1 VTGPLASFA
10 PGFARELSQQ
20 GYRRK
25 PATDQV
31 RLLAHLSRWLA
42 GKGLDTSDLSS
53 SVLEEFLGERHL
65 QGYTLWLSP
74 KALVPLIDYLRGIGV
89 RIREPKSEPDPV
101 ELLLARYREY
111 LLGTRGLAPTSARGY
126 IDMVRAFVAS
136 RLVDDELDWAS
147 LRPAEVRAFVL
158 STCRGRSVGSAKL
171 VTTALRS
178 LLGYAHMEGLTPAPL
193 RDVVPAVAELA
204 DVAGHPALRP
214 APLRD
219 VVPAVAGWRLAG
231 LPRSLQPGEARR
243 LLAACDRRTVAGR
256 RDFAI
261 LMLLARLGMRAGEVR
276 GLTLDDI
283 DWRAGE
289 LVVKGKGR
297 RLERLPLPED
307 VGQALNAY
315 LRRVRPA
322 TAQGRTVFVRVR
334 APHRPLSSS
343 GVTQAVVAAAARAGL
358 ERVSAHR
365 LRHTVATEMVRAGVT
380 LPDVGQVL
388 RHRRLATTAI
398 YAKVD
403 RERLRLLARPW
414 PGGAM

>member
-1 VTGPLASFA
+1 
-10 PGFARELSQQ
+10 
-20 GYRRK
+20 
-25 PATDQV
+25 
-31 RLLAHLSRWLA
+31 
-42 GKGLDTSDLSS
+42 
-53 SVLEEFLGERHL
+53 
-65 QGYTLWLSP
+65 
-74 KALVPLIDYLRGIGV
+74 
-89 RIREPKSEPDPV
+89 
-101 ELLLARYREY
+101 
-111 LLGTRGLAPTSARGY
+111 
-126 IDMVRAFVAS
+126 MVRAFVAS

-147 LRPAEVRAFVL
+147 LRPAAVRAFVL
-158 STCRGRSVGSAKL
+158 SACRGRSVGSAKL

-178 LLGYAHMEGLTPAPL
+178 LLGYAHIEGLT
-193 RDVVPAVAELA
+193 
-204 DVAGHPALRP
+204 P

-256 RDFAI
+256 RDFAM

-289 LVVKGKGR
+289 LVVQGKGR

-307 VGQALNAY
+307 VGQALSAY
-315 LRRVRPA
+315 LRRGRPA

-343 GVTQAVVAAAARAGL
+343 GMTQAVVAAAARAGL

-365 LRHTVATEMVRAGVT
+365 LRHTVATEMVRAGVR

>member
-1 VTGPLASFA
+1 MAHASRVRVTGPLASFA

-25 PATDQV
+25 PVTDQV

-42 GKGLDTSDLSS
+42 GKGLDMAGLSS
-53 SVLEEFLGERHL
+53 SVLMEFLGERRS

-74 KALVPLIDYLRGIGV
+74 KALVPLIDYLRGIGMTNC
-89 RIREPKSEPDPV
+89 EPKSGPDPA

-111 LLGTRGLAPTSARGY
+111 LLGTRGLTPASARGY

-136 RLVDDELDWAS
+136 RLVDGELDWAS
-147 LRPAEVRAFVL
+147 LRPADVRAFVL
-158 STCRGRSVGSAKL
+158 SACRSRSVGSAKL

-178 LLGYAHMEGLTPAPL
+178 LLGYAQVEGLTA
-193 RDVVPAVAELA
+193 
-204 DVAGHPALRP
+204 

-256 RDFAI
+256 RDFAM

-276 GLTLDDI
+276 GLSLDDI
-283 DWRAGE
+283 DWHAGE
-289 LVVKGKGR
+289 LLVRGKGNR
-297 RLERLPLPED
+297 YERLPLLDD
-307 VGQALNAY
+307 VGQALSAY
-315 LRRVRPA
+315 LQLGRPA

-334 APHRPLSSS
+334 APHRPLSSG
-343 GVTQAVVAAAARAGL
+343 GVTRAVAAAAARAGL
-358 ERVSAHR
+358 GRVSAHR
-365 LRHTVATEMVRAGVT
+365 LRHTVATEMVRAGVS

-403 RERLRLLARPW
+403 REQLRLLARPW
-414 PGGAM
+414 PGGAL

>member
-1 VTGPLASFA
+1 MAHASRVRVTGPLAPFA

-25 PATDQV
+25 PVTDQV
-31 RLLAHLSRWLA
+31 RLLAHLSRWLV
-42 GKGLDTSDLSS
+42 GKGLDSTDLSS
-53 SVLEEFLGERHL
+53 SVLEEFLGERRS
-65 QGYTLWLSP
+65 QAYTLWLSP

-89 RIREPKSEPDPV
+89 TICEPKSEPDPV

-136 RLVDDELDWAS
+136 RLVDGELDWSS
-147 LRPAEVRAFVL
+147 LQAADIRGFVL
-158 STCRGRSVGSAKL
+158 TASRGRNVGSAKL

-178 LLGYAHMEGLTPAPL
+178 LLGYAHVEGLT
-193 RDVVPAVAELA
+193 
-204 DVAGHPALRP
+204 P

-231 LPRSLQPGEARR
+231 LPRSLQPGEVRR

-256 RDFAI
+256 RDCAM

-276 GLTLDDI
+276 ELTLDDI

-307 VGQALNAY
+307 VGQALSAY
-315 LRRVRPA
+315 LRRGRPA

-343 GVTQAVVAAAARAGL
+343 GVTQAVAAAAARAGL
-358 ERVSAHR
+358 QRVSAHR
-365 LRHTVATEMVRAGVT
+365 LRHTVATQMVRAGVA

>member
-10 PGFARELSQQ
+10 PGFARQLSQQ

-53 SVLEEFLGERHL
+53 SVLKEFLGERHL

-89 RIREPKSEPDPV
+89 RIREPRSEPDPV

-158 STCRGRSVGSAKL
+158 SACRGRSVGSAKR

-178 LLGYAHMEGLTPAPL
+178 LLGYAHIEGLT
-193 RDVVPAVAELA
+193 
-204 DVAGHPALRP
+204 P

-256 RDFAI
+256 RDFAM

-307 VGQALNAY
+307 VGQALSAY
-315 LRRVRPA
+315 LRRGRPA

-365 LRHTVATEMVRAGVT
+365 LRHTVATEMVRAGVR

>member
-10 PGFARELSQQ
+10 PGFARQLSQQ

-53 SVLEEFLGERHL
+53 SVLKEFLGERHL

-74 KALVPLIDYLRGIGV
+74 KALAPLIDHLRGIGV
-89 RIREPKSEPDPV
+89 RIREPRSEPDPV

-158 STCRGRSVGSAKL
+158 SACRGRSVGSAKL

-178 LLGYAHMEGLTPAPL
+178 LLGYAHIEGLT
-193 RDVVPAVAELA
+193 
-204 DVAGHPALRP
+204 P

-231 LPRSLQPGEARR
+231 LPRSLQPGEVRR
-243 LLAACDRRTVAGR
+243 LLAACDRRTV
-256 RDFAI
+256 
-261 LMLLARLGMRAGEVR
+261 RAG
-276 GLTLDDI
+276 
-283 DWRAGE
+283 
-289 LVVKGKGR
+289 
-297 RLERLPLPED
+297 
-307 VGQALNAY
+307 
-315 LRRVRPA
+315 A
-322 TAQGRTVFVRVR
+322 TSRC
-334 APHRPLSSS
+334 
-343 GVTQAVVAAAARAGL
+343 
-358 ERVSAHR
+358 
-365 LRHTVATEMVRAGVT
+365 
-380 LPDVGQVL
+380 
-388 RHRRLATTAI
+388 
-398 YAKVD
+398 
-403 RERLRLLARPW
+403 
-414 PGGAM
+414 

>member
-10 PGFARELSQQ
+10 PGFARQLSQQ
-20 GYRRK
+20 GYRCK
-25 PATDQV
+25 PVTDQV

-42 GKGLDTSDLSS
+42 GKGLDAADLSS
-53 SVLEEFLGERHL
+53 SVLEEFLGERHS

-89 RIREPKSEPDPV
+89 TIREPRPEPGPT
-101 ELLLARYREY
+101 ESLLARYREY

-126 IDMVRAFVAS
+126 IDMVHTFVAR

-147 LRPAEVRAFVL
+147 LRPADVRAYVL
-158 STCRGRSVGSAKL
+158 SACRGRSVGSARL

-178 LLGYAHMEGLTPAPL
+178 LLGYAHVEGLT
-193 RDVVPAVAELA
+193 
-204 DVAGHPALRP
+204 P

-231 LPRSLQPGEARR
+231 LPRSLPPGEARR
-243 LLAACDRRTVAGR
+243 LLAACDRRTVSGR

-276 GLTLDDI
+276 SLTLDDI

-289 LVVKGKGR
+289 LLVKGKGR

-307 VGQALNAY
+307 VGQALSAY
-315 LRRVRPA
+315 LRRGRPG

-343 GVTQAVVAAAARAGL
+343 GVSQAVAAAAARAGL

-365 LRHTVATEMVRAGVT
+365 LRHTVATEMVRAGVA

>member
-1 VTGPLASFA
+1 
-10 PGFARELSQQ
+10 
-20 GYRRK
+20 
-25 PATDQV
+25 
-31 RLLAHLSRWLA
+31 
-42 GKGLDTSDLSS
+42 
-53 SVLEEFLGERHL
+53 
-65 QGYTLWLSP
+65 
-74 KALVPLIDYLRGIGV
+74 
-89 RIREPKSEPDPV
+89 
-101 ELLLARYREY
+101 
-111 LLGTRGLAPTSARGY
+111 
-126 IDMVRAFVAS
+126 M
-136 RLVDDELDWAS
+136 DELDWSSLQAADIRGFVFTAS
-147 LRPAEVRAFVL
+147 
-158 STCRGRSVGSAKL
+158 RGRNVGSAKL

-178 LLGYAHMEGLTPAPL
+178 LLGYAHVEGLTA
-193 RDVVPAVAELA
+193 
-204 DVAGHPALRP
+204 

-231 LPRSLQPGEARR
+231 LPRSLQPGEVRR

-256 RDFAI
+256 RDSAM

-276 GLTLDDI
+276 SLTLEDI

-307 VGQALNAY
+307 VGQALSAY
-315 LRRVRPA
+315 LRRGRPA

-343 GVTQAVVAAAARAGL
+343 GVTQAVAAAAARAGL

-365 LRHTVATEMVRAGVT
+365 LRHTVATEMVRAGVA